1 LFSNLLRN
9 AHLAYLR
16 GSGYI
21 GDLVNG
27 FIASFQTGK
36 TDMPPTQDENQAA
49 PAADRAAPAP
59 GKMRVEDVT
68 MAMLG
73 DERLSALEQAN
84 MDRRIKGLP
93 AWLLP
98 DFVRTHPD
106 KFADVD
112 FELDH
117 AEHAQRAAA
126 APAPAAVNRLDQRPV
141 R

>member
-1 LFSNLLRN
+1 
-9 AHLAYLR
+9 
-16 GSGYI
+16 
-21 GDLVNG
+21 
-27 FIASFQTGK
+27 
-36 TDMPPTQDENQAA
+36 MPGQDDNQSA
-49 PAADRAAPAP
+49 PAAPRAQPAP

-73 DERLSALEQAN
+73 DERMSALEQAN

-93 AWLLP
+93 AWLLS
-98 DFVRTHPD
+98 DFIRAHPD

-117 AEHAQRAAA
+117 AEHAARAAA